1 MEELL
6 DKLEYGIL
14 FGFID
19 IGCQRFDDSK
29 LFSLENKITEYKIIK
44 IWIYL
49 GYINGKKNILGI
61 GCTYKNIFNGKIKE
75 TINKGNIEAEE
86 IEEFYIK
93 NNEYLSNV
101 YLQLSDMLS
110 PNYENV
116 FENLKFITNKNNQKF
131 ISEYNGINEIKKM
144 IAEKAIILGFFG
156 TFTDRLET
164 IGCIYIK
171 SENFYNLLTYGFFIL
186 KHEAKKNKDF
196 KNRWENNYK
205 NLPIS
210 YQYLWKAV
218 NLPEDCPFHRI
229 IKYLSY
235 F

>member
-6 DKLEYGIL
+6 DKLEFGTL
-14 FGFID
+14 FGLINM
-19 IGCQRFDDSK
+19 GCQRFDDSK
-29 LFSLENKITEYKIIK
+29 LFISENKIIEYKIIK
-44 IWIYL
+44 IRVYL

-86 IEEFYIK
+86 VEEFCIK

-101 YLQLSDMLS
+101 YFQLSDFS
-110 PNYENV
+110 PNYDNI
-116 FENLKFITNKNNQKF
+116 FDNFRFITNKNNQKF
-131 ISEYNGINEIKKM
+131 IGEYNGKSEIKKL
-144 IAEKAIILGFFG
+144 IDKEAIIFGFFG
-156 TFTDRLET
+156 TFTNRLET
-164 IGCIYIK
+164 IGCMYIK
-171 SENFYNLLTYGFFIL
+171 SQTLYNILSFGFFIL
-186 KHEAKKNKDF
+186 KHIAKRNKDF
-196 KNRWENNYK
+196 KNKWEKNYK

-218 NLPEDCPFHRI
+218 NLPDDCPFHRI